1 MASVDINKLIS
12 TIKSA
17 LGKPYSYGA
26 SGPDK
31 FDCSGLIYWTF
42 KQCGVD
48 IPRTSEAQYNACQK
62 SSWSDVKPGDLLF
75 KSNLDH
81 VMMYIGNNQYIHSP
95 NTGDVVKIGNVTD
108 NTKSRYPYVGKLVD
122 TTGTY
127 IGGSGGSSSSSGDGG
142 GGGGRVISTTTSWK
156 TNPETDWLLDPSDD
170 ERRYGIGIYDGEQ
183 PLIKFSTY
191 TGIADSGNC
200 VEALKNYAEFLFYLL
215 NAEMTT
221 AQVTCVG
228 MPWIRPGFNVWFD
241 PIYSDTIYYCT
252 DVQHQGNPQMGT
264 MTSLTL
270 ILGRDRSTY
279 SSNKDAFGSMKDNS
293 DNVLMSEST
302 EGCKTK
308 DFGSCYDS
316 NDSFENA
323 KKAALNYYSSE
334 QFDTMDAK
342 DSEYHKSLY
351 VENSDESKTPDG
363 VNPDKIFTKS
373 YTEQEIKTQ
382 LDNLYSKA
390 PDVVK
395 ARANKLSQVMVN
407 AEKYCDEYHIL
418 EKHTFG

>member
-221 AQVTCVG
+221 AQVT
-228 MPWIRPGFNVWFD
+228 
-241 PIYSDTIYYCT
+241 
-252 DVQHQGNPQMGT
+252 
-264 MTSLTL
+264 
-270 ILGRDRSTY
+270 
-279 SSNKDAFGSMKDNS
+279 
-293 DNVLMSEST
+293 
-302 EGCKTK
+302 
-308 DFGSCYDS
+308 
-316 NDSFENA
+316 
-323 KKAALNYYSSE
+323 
-334 QFDTMDAK
+334 
-342 DSEYHKSLY
+342 
-351 VENSDESKTPDG
+351 
-363 VNPDKIFTKS
+363 
-373 YTEQEIKTQ
+373 
-382 LDNLYSKA
+382 
-390 PDVVK
+390 
-395 ARANKLSQVMVN
+395 
-407 AEKYCDEYHIL
+407 
-418 EKHTFG
+418 